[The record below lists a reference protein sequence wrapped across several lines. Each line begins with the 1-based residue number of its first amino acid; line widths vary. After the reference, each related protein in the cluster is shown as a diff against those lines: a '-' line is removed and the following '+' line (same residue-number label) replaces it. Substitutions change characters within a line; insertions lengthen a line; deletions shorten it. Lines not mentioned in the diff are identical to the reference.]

1 MKVFVSADME
11 GISSVAG
18 LPDVTPGSP
27 DHRVAC
33 HWMTQ
38 DVNAA
43 IEGAMLAGAQQILVN
58 DGHWDSRNIVPDELN
73 SQAEL
78 IRGYVK
84 PLGMMD
90 GIERGWDAAFF
101 IGYHVRFGVF
111 DGVMGHTLSGDCF
124 RDVRLNG
131 RSVSEAELNAAVA
144 GHFGVPVVL
153 ISGDRALQRETV
165 SVLPAARYVVVKTG
179 LQRET
184 AVLVHP
190 SVAQREIREAA
201 RASLES
207 LPGAEPFHV
216 GPPCEVEVEFQR
228 PESASIASSVPGVT
242 RIDGCGVR
250 FDCADAAA
258 ALRMLKVLLRLGG

>member
-1 MKVFVSADME
+1 MRVFISADME

-27 DHRVAC
+27 EHEVAC

-43 IEGAMLAGAQQILVN
+43 VEGAMLAGAEQILVN
-58 DGHWDSRNIVPDELN
+58 DGHWDSRNIVTDELD
-73 SQAEL
+73 SRAEL
-78 IRGYVK
+78 VRGYVK
-84 PLGMMD
+84 PLGMMEGVD
-90 GIERGWDAAFF
+90 RGWDAAFF

-111 DGVMGHTLSGDCF
+111 DGVMGHTLSGECF

-131 RSVSEAELNAAVA
+131 RSVGEAELNAAVA

-153 ISGDRALQRETV
+153 ISGDHALERETV
-165 SVLPAARYVVVKTG
+165 SVLPTVRFVVVKTG

-184 AVLVHP
+184 AALIHP
-190 SVAQREIREAA
+190 SVTQQEIREAA
-201 RASLES
+201 RASLGS
-207 LPGAEPFHV
+207 LPGAEPFRV

-228 PESASIASSVPGVT
+228 PESASIASSVPGVS
-242 RIDGCGVR
+242 RVGGCDVH
-250 FDCADAAA
+250 FDCADAPA
-258 ALRMLKVLLRLGG
+258 ALRILKVLLRLGG